1 MATKAQV
8 DSFIKMIAPIAQ
20 RQAKKH
26 GNKIFPSICIA
37 QACNESGFGTS
48 AKMVNANAVF
58 GIKVGKSAWKFGTA
72 WKGAAYKTGTTE
84 YYDGKNPTKIV
95 DYFRAYD
102 SIEDSVEDYFDL
114 LCTAS
119 RYRNALN
126 RSTPREC
133 IEGIQ
138 QGPYA
143 TEPKYVSII
152 MSIVNTYNLTA
163 YDSGSTPVTEKP
175 KTTNPYPA
183 PDKTL
188 RRGSKGVCVRW
199 LQRELIN
206 RGYGIVCDGDFGPK
220 TEAAVKDYQHQSY
233 LVVDGIVGPKT
244 RQSLL
249 SGR

>member
-8 DSFIKMIAPIAQ
+8 DKFIKMIAPIA
-20 RQAKKH
+20 RKQAKKH
-26 GNKIFPSICIA
+26 GNKIYPSICIA

-48 AKMVNANAVF
+48 SKMVKANAVF

-72 WKGAAYKTGTTE
+72 WKGAAYKTGTKE
-84 YYDGKNPTKIV
+84 YYDGKNAKKIT
-95 DYFRAYD
+95 DWFRAYD
-102 SIEDSVEDYFDL
+102 SIEDATEDYFDL

-175 KTTNPYPA
+175 KTTNPYPV
-183 PDKTL
+183 PDKNL

-199 LQRELIN
+199 LQRELLD
-206 RGYGIVCDGDFGPK
+206 RGYGILVDGDFGPK
-220 TEAAVKDYQHQSY
+220 TEAAVRDYQKNHGLS
-233 LVVDGIVGPKT
+233 VDGIVGPKT
-244 RQSLL
+244 IGSLM
-249 SGR
+249 S

>member
-48 AKMVNANAVF
+48 SKMVKANAVF

-84 YYDGKNPTKIV
+84 YYDGKNPTKIA
-95 DYFRAYD
+95 DYFRAYG

-126 RSTPREC
+126 RATPREC

-143 TEPKYVSII
+143 TDPKYVSII
-152 MSIVNTYNLTA
+152 MSIVNTYNLTV
-163 YDSGSTPVTEKP
+163 YDSGNAPVVETPK
-175 KTTNPYPA
+175 KNNPYPV
-183 PDKTL
+183 PDKNL

-199 LQRELIN
+199 LQRELLD
-206 RGYGIVCDGDFGPK
+206 RGYGILVDGDFGPK
-220 TEAAVKDYQHQSY
+220 TEAAVRDYQKNHGLS
-233 LVVDGIVGPKT
+233 VDGIVGPKT
-244 RQSLL
+244 IGSLM
-249 SGR
+249 S